1 MSLNNGPSPTHVK
14 VSFGYIVRI
23 FFAISIN
30 KYGSF
35 LGSTAPTAIQLID
48 EVLNSLF
55 LKFLKKTDGF
65 NDVGIQIE
73 FLFIFLNHSKSFSFR
88 TIL

>member
-14 VSFGYIVRI
+14 VSFGYCSI

-35 LGSTAPTAIQLID
+35 LDSTAPTAIHLID
-48 EVLNSLF
+48 EVLNFLF
-55 LKFLKKTDGF
+55 LKFLKTEGF